1 MDEITLLTA
10 VRPDAPERLGE
21 PERGELLSRLLA
33 EAAGERAAG
42 KQMAVAGRL
51 RRAIW
56 RWRLR
61 TARRSWT
68 WRLRTLTPSPAV
80 RRLGIASAAA
90 AATLATV
97 AAVLFAFPAT
107 GHPPAPARTQRTV
120 PAAVPAPG
128 LGAQD
133 LTARPGQFVYTEQFG
148 EGASYYTGGQNGMHL
163 VKAPPYLERMWLSAN
178 GRRGVV
184 STYRGLPDGKWGRL
198 GPAESL
204 CGGVEGHPG
213 QQVCDPGYLT
223 NLPGTVSGMR
233 SYLLRNDGPNGP
245 AAYRVLG
252 SIVNN
257 SSASGELV
265 PNASYALMY
274 RAALTVRGVYLVRHA
289 TTIAGTP
296 GIAVAA
302 CVPAAINKGSMPGFR
317 GCPARTE
324 LIFNASTYQLIG
336 VDNMTAPGTPLQP
349 GRPSSALLQIAVVNK
364 IGQIP

>member
-1 MDEITLLTA
+1 MDEITLFTA

-21 PERGELLSRLLA
+21 PERGEVLCRLLA
-33 EAAGERAAG
+33 AAAGERAAG
-42 KQMAVAGRL
+42 KQMATASRL
-51 RRAIW
+51 RRARR
-56 RWRLR
+56 RWRPR
-61 TARRSWT
+61 TA
-68 WRLRTLTPSPAV
+68 TPSPAV
-80 RRLGIASAAA
+80 RRLGIAAAAA

-97 AAVLFAFPAT
+97 AAVLLAFPAS
-107 GHPPAPARTQRTV
+107 GHLPAPARTQRTV
-120 PAAVPAPG
+120 PVPVLVPAAAAG
-128 LGAQD
+128 LGTQD
-133 LTARPGQFVYTEQFG
+133 LTARPGQFVYTEQLA

-163 VKAPPYLERMWLSAN
+163 VKGPPYLQRMWLSAN
-178 GRRGVV
+178 GRRGVA
-184 STYRGLPDGKWGRL
+184 STYRNLPDGRWSHL
-198 GPAESL
+198 GGAESM

-223 NLPGTVSGMR
+223 KLPGTVSGMR
-233 SYLLRNDGPNGP
+233 SYLLLNGGPNGP

-274 RAALTVRGVYLVRHA
+274 RAALTVKGVYRVRHA

-317 GCPARTE
+317 GCPERTE
-324 LIFNASTYQLIG
+324 LIFDARTYQLIG
-336 VDNMTAPGTPLQP
+336 VDYTPAPGSPRLP
-349 GRPSSALLQIAVVNK
+349 GRPNSALLNIAVVNK